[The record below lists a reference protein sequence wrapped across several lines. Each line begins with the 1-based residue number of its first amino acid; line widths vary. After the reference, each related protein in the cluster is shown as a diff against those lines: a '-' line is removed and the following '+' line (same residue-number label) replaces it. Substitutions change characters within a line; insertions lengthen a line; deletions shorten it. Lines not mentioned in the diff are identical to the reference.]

1 MGKGKLQI
9 LSYIKISCLLKIH
22 TISSRKNGRL
32 NKQKIVF
39 LWIRKI
45 DFIQVKMKI
54 KGNMM
59 FESHELYEE
68 ATKNMI
74 KEPQLIQ
81 RLMRA
86 IDIILDPSPES
97 KFFLPNSL
105 DELII

>member
-1 MGKGKLQI
+1 
-9 LSYIKISCLLKIH
+9 
-22 TISSRKNGRL
+22 
-32 NKQKIVF
+32 
-39 LWIRKI
+39 
-45 DFIQVKMKI
+45 
-54 KGNMM
+54 M